1 LSKNDS
7 VKWQQLIRN
16 STRYALLHINYKNTD
31 TFNLQDSRLLNLEII
46 HCSLGHVYDSFTDK
60 LTYAKHYANN
70 DYKQEHLYDKYQ
82 KTDSVGQSI
91 LDVTGANAKTQ
102 LGAWNHSLLK
112 DEFLDLFPDFTEM
125 KNFINDRV
133 RGKILKD
140 KLTKTVTTIEDKFFS
155 GGITAEDAKREL
167 STLK

>member
-1 LSKNDS
+1 MDK
-7 VKWQQLIRN
+7 
-16 STRYALLHINYKNTD
+16 
-31 TFNLQDSRLLNLEII
+31 
-46 HCSLGHVYDSFTDK
+46 SLMFFIAIGLGFLYFVTNFVGDIQAEDD
-60 LTYAKHYANN
+60 AYANN
-70 DYKQEHLYDKYQ
+70 DYKQEHIYDKYN
-82 KTDSVGQSI
+82 TVDSIGQDI
-91 LDVTGANAKTQ
+91 LDLTGADVKTQ
-102 LGAWNHSLLK
+102 LGAWNNSLLK